1 MDAPSQTLLE
11 QYAALRGTILS
22 QDAIGYHRIIKAGSL
37 KNANSAAIQV
47 NKELTPEQ
55 FKKLGLALDKEFGD
69 GHALI
74 SKEKG
79 VLVLNVGDLSNVE
92 FQKRLQNLAENTIE
106 TNAQIIYYKNGN
118 LITKEAT
125 DYGKN
130 YSDILGQ
137 IRRTDIRQLL
147 RDILTKK
154 KNLDKEFSRK
164 YGFDYDEKVFKEI
177 ESFIK
182 KQ

>member
-1 MDAPSQTLLE
+1 MQFHNDKEKIIIIDFGSQVTKLI
-11 QYAALRGTILS
+11 AR
-22 QDAIGYHRIIKAGSL
+22 RIR
-37 KNANSAAIQV
+37 
-47 NKELTPEQ
+47 ELGVYSEIFTPNQ
-55 FKKLGLALDKEFGD
+55 FKKFGQNLDKEFGD

-164 YGFDYDEKVFKEI
+164 YGFDYDEKAFKEI
-177 ESFIK
+177 ESFI
-182 KQ
+182 QR

>member
-1 MDAPSQTLLE
+1 M
-11 QYAALRGTILS
+11 
-22 QDAIGYHRIIKAGSL
+22 
-37 KNANSAAIQV
+37 KNANAIAIRTE
-47 NKELTPEQ
+47 KELISEQ
-55 FKKLGLALDKEFGD
+55 FRKFGLALDKEFGD

-118 LITKEAT
+118 LISREAT
-125 DYGKN
+125 KYGKN

-137 IRRTDIRQLL
+137 IRRTDIRQLV
-147 RDILTKK
+147 RDLLTKK
-154 KNLDKEFSRK
+154 KNLDKEFSEK
-164 YGFDYDEKVFKEI
+164 YGFRYEEKAFEEI
-177 ESFIK
+177 ESFI
-182 KQ
+182 QR